1 MGPMGDWFA
10 RALGCVNISIL
21 LGPVCFGVPL
31 MAFLKQHLLLNVL
44 ILGLFAQAVMMPV
57 GNTLM
62 MQIQLGVQV
71 VLTMVNAYVVAK
83 DMGYIKAKAAARG
96 KTPKR
101 GSTPMKKK

>member
-1 MGPMGDWFA
+1 MLAQTRVPSYSAED
-10 RALGCVNISIL
+10 RSIHPKL
-21 LGPVCFGVPL
+21 HSSGPVCFGVPL

-71 VLTMVNAYVVAK
+71 QFLYFYTQSDSESDTSCFSFDEVSKLE
-83 DMGYIKAKAAARG
+83 
-96 KTPKR
+96 
-101 GSTPMKKK
+101 